1 MKAKISSLLTTSLV
15 GLFMVFLHQVT
26 LAQNNTVKS
35 SLQVLDRIEPP
46 HWWVG
51 MQQQKLQILVYAEN
65 IGSATVK
72 IDYPG
77 VERINTTPGKIT
89 TTFLLIYLSIKK
101 LKQVRW
107 T

>member
-1 MKAKISSLLTTSLV
+1 M
-15 GLFMVFLHQVT
+15 GLFVVFFYQLII
-26 LAQNNTVKS
+26 AQNNTEKS

-51 MQQQKLQILVYAEN
+51 MEKQELQILVYAEN

-77 VERINTTPGKIT
+77 VELINTTPGKSNN
-89 TTFLLIYLSIKK
+89 YLFID
-101 LKQVRW
+101 LFINQQVKQVLW
-107 T
+107 TLIFSKRIN